1 MSKRIYFLVISVIL
15 IALNGKTQQTLID
28 KSNCRD
34 GEQVEYCI
42 QHKMQRA
49 LLNNPAYLEQLKKDE
64 LIRSHET
71 LNKQVQKGIV
81 YKIPVVFHILH
92 DNGSE
97 NISDAQVMDA
107 LAILNRDFRKLN
119 PDTATIFKD
128 FDGKDNITGLPSS
141 IEPKA
146 TDVEI
151 EFVLATKAPN
161 GQCFKGITRTMSPLA
176 YVTSTQNG
184 EGFDQVEAIRNGND
198 VYQGNWSSDNYL
210 NVFICGN
217 IGGAA
222 GYTYKPSNWNLG
234 DMSNGIWILHTYFG
248 SIGTSTP
255 YSSRAMTHEV
265 GHWLNLSHVWGDNN
279 SPGDVNSC
287 GIGNDFVD
295 DTPDCV
301 GSTSCFTLKNSC
313 STDNAYWG
321 FDMTDN
327 IENYM
332 EYSYCA
338 KMFTP
343 GQSSRMRQALNSSIG
358 GRNNL
363 FKTSNL
369 IATGTNG
376 NATLCKAE
384 FGASKTNICSGTT
397 IQLEDKTYNKATSW
411 SWSITPSVG
420 WAYTSG
426 STATDQNPSIRFD
439 STGLYQVSLTASDGS
454 TSDSEVKSG
463 FIRVLKESASLPFFE
478 GFETYNSLNSTTNW
492 GIENPNNNNGFEIST
507 TVGLNSNKSVVLQN
521 FNQAA
526 GSTDELVSSP
536 VDLSGNVGSLTMS
549 FRYAYRK
556 RQSANSEILR
566 VYVSKD
572 CGETWAQQKA
582 IGGSSLSSVVVG
594 SSWAPQQAT
603 DWKTVHIT
611 NISPS
616 FWVSNFRYKFKFESN
631 DGNNLYLD
639 NINIYN
645 GSPSDE
651 PILGIAQQEVEQE
664 MNIYPNPADEEIYI
678 DFNTNTAEQLEI
690 KLTDISGKQ
699 IQSYRIFSAV
709 GTNEVVINTAD
720 CKPGLYF
727 VTLIGSAASS
737 VKSLVIE

>member
-1 MSKRIYFLVISVIL
+1 MFRGL
-15 IALNGKTQQTLID
+15 TQQTLID

-34 GEQVEYCI
+34 GEQVEYCL
-42 QHKMQRA
+42 QHKVQRA
-49 LLNNPAYLEQLKKDE
+49 LMNNPAYLEQLKKDE
-64 LIRSHET
+64 IVRSHEAKNNT
-71 LNKQVQKGIV
+71 IQKGVV
-81 YKIPVVFHILH
+81 YKIPIVFHILH

-97 NISDAQVMDA
+97 NISDEQVMDA

-128 FDGKDNITGLPSS
+128 FDGKDNLTGLPSS

-161 GQCFKGITRTMSPLA
+161 GQCFKGITRTTSPLA
-176 YVTSTQNG
+176 YVTSIQNG
-184 EGFDQVEAIRNGND
+184 EGFDQVDAIKNGND
-198 VYQGNWSSDNYL
+198 VYQGNWDSENYL
-210 NVFICGN
+210 NIFICGN

-222 GYTYKPSNWNLG
+222 GYTYKPSNWNTG
-234 DMSNGIWILHTYFG
+234 DMSNGIWILHTYLG

-255 YSSRAMTHEV
+255 YSSRALTHEV

-321 FDMTDN
+321 FDITDN

-363 FKTSNL
+363 FQTSNL

-384 FGASKTNICSGTT
+384 FGASKTNVCSGTT
-397 IQLEDKTYNKATSW
+397 IQLQDKSYNKATSW
-411 SWSITPSVG
+411 NWTITPSVG
-420 WAYTSG
+420 WSYMSG

-439 STGLYQVSLTASDGS
+439 STGIYQVTLSASDGS
-454 TSDSEVKSG
+454 TSDSEVKNG
-463 FIRVLKESASLPFFE
+463 FIRVLKESAALPFFE
-478 GFETYNSLNSTTNW
+478 GFETYTSFNTITNW
-492 GIENPNNNNGFEIST
+492 GIENPNNNNSFEINT
-507 TVGLNSNKSVVLQN
+507 GTGLNSNKSVVLQN
-521 FNQAA
+521 FNQAS
-526 GSTDELVSSP
+526 GSVDELVSSP
-536 VDLSGNVGSLTMS
+536 VDLSNNSGSLTLS

-556 RQSANSEILR
+556 RQSTNGEILR

-572 CGETWAQQKA
+572 CGETWSQQKA
-582 IGGSSLSSVVVG
+582 IGGSSLSSVVVAT
-594 SSWAPQQAT
+594 SWAPQQSS

-611 NISPS
+611 NISSS
-616 FWVSNFRYKFKFESN
+616 FWVSNFRYKFRFESN

-639 NINIYN
+639 NINIYQ

-651 PILGIAQQEVEQE
+651 PILGLEDHQVTQE
-664 MNIYPNPADEEIYI
+664 MNVYPNPADEEVHV
-678 DFNTNTAEQLEI
+678 DFNAYAAEQLEI

-699 IQSYRIFSAV
+699 VQTYRISSAI
-709 GTNEVVINTAD
+709 GTNEVILNTQS
-720 CKPGLYF
+720 CTPGIYF
-727 VTLIGSAASS
+727 VTVLGSSTS
-737 VKSLVIE
+737 CIKPVVIK